1 MSIIEYVIIPLLVLI
16 VVLIYGMI
24 ANKSIIKNLENKA
37 NSVQEE
43 IKETKTRC
51 SNNNDIEIGSK
62 EYWLSLLGRTG
73 IKWSSHLWIDNTY
86 RNADKLSI
94 YMYILNLREDNI
106 SSSWELIEKFRE
118 KVRYT
123 SLWVFINRDGNC
135 KIVLEEYLNK
145 YKLVAYITPDID
157 HIQLESK
164 IHYFI
169 NEYLESL

>member
-1 MSIIEYVIIPLLVLI
+1 
-16 VVLIYGMI
+16 
-24 ANKSIIKNLENKA
+24 
-37 NSVQEE
+37 
-43 IKETKTRC
+43 
-51 SNNNDIEIGSK
+51 
-62 EYWLSLLGRTG
+62 
-73 IKWSSHLWIDNTY
+73 
-86 RNADKLSI
+86 
-94 YMYILNLREDNI
+94 MYILNLREDNI

>member
-1 MSIIEYVIIPLLVLI
+1 MSIIEYVIIPLLILI
-16 VVLIYGMI
+16 VVLIYGI
-24 ANKSIIKNLENKA
+24 IIKNLENKA

-51 SNNNDIEIGSK
+51 SNNNDIEVGSK

-106 SSSWELIEKFRE
+106 SSSWEIEEKFRKKE
-118 KVRYT
+118 RY
-123 SLWVFINRDGNC
+123 SSVLVFINRDGNC
-135 KIVLEEYLNK
+135 KIVVEEYPNL
-145 YKLVAYITPDID
+145 YKSVNYITPDID
-157 HIQLESK
+157 HIQLKSK

>member
-16 VVLIYGMI
+16 VVLIYGI
-24 ANKSIIKNLENKA
+24 IIKNLENKA

-62 EYWLSLLGRTG
+62 EYWLALLGRTG
-73 IKWSSHLWIDNTY
+73 INWSDNLWINSTY
-86 RNADKLSI
+86 RNADNNSIHLFVLKLATT
-94 YMYILNLREDNI
+94 NL
-106 SSSWELIEKFRE
+106 SFSYKLVEKFRE
-118 KVRYT
+118 KERDV